1 MPMIRTTPKAPLPF
15 RRPDVYERH
24 IEKAKNM
31 IIGPQ
36 APVKRAAWREVDPNE
51 PEIPGTLYVLGKRRG
66 RPPSDT
72 SKVRIGIRLD
82 RDVLDI
88 FRATGPGW
96 QTVINDALK
105 AVAFPAK

>member
-1 MPMIRTTPKAPLPF
+1 MTRIRETQEYREAAA
-15 RRPDVYERH
+15 E
-24 IEKAKNM
+24 
-31 IIGPQ
+31 
-36 APVKRAAWREVDPNE
+36 VKRA
-51 PEIPGTLYVLGKRRG
+51 RRG

-82 RDVLDI
+82 RDVLDV